1 MHIWKKRGGKGKRDR
16 PGMAGDG
23 QRMKEGECVLP
34 RHIPRQV
41 YRRFT
46 PPVAWRRRER
56 RKEAKPLIA
65 PGLKSFLDKKVFCA
79 CKENYEERRNPI
91 AGKFSRGQVEKYR
104 G

>member
-1 MHIWKKRGGKGKRDR
+1 M
-16 PGMAGDG
+16 
-23 QRMKEGECVLP
+23 
-34 RHIPRQV
+34 
-41 YRRFT
+41 
-46 PPVAWRRRER
+46 
-56 RKEAKPLIA
+56 IA